1 MSLANIKSNI
11 QSERGFTIVEL
22 LIVVVVIAILAAIT
36 IVSYNGITRSAN
48 ASSAKSTAAT
58 VAKKIEAYQ
67 AEVGSYP
74 ATANLLTADTSK
86 AYYITAGAA
95 ATSSIIAGTATPWA
109 FTVNG
114 LDSNNGKNTVVV
126 RKCSAATGNTQASIT
141 APTGI
146 EIRIYDYE
154 NSAGATTNGVI
165 QAVLGTN
172 TGVVGATAATAT
184 CTATQS

>member
-1 MSLANIKSNI
+1 MSLTNIKSKI

-58 VAKKIEAYQ
+58 TAKKIEAYQ
-67 AEVGSYP
+67 AEVGAYP

-86 AYYITAGAA
+86 SYYITAGAA
-95 ATSSIIAGTATPWA
+95 SNSIILAGTTSPFA
-109 FTVNG
+109 FSASG
-114 LDSNNGKNTVVV
+114 LTSNDGKGTVVV
-126 RKCSAATGNTQASIT
+126 RKCMAGTPANQAAIT
-141 APTGI
+141 APTGM
-146 EIRIYDYE
+146 EIRIWDYE
-154 NSAGATTNGVI
+154 NAAGATTNGVI

-172 TGVVGATAATAT
+172 TGTVGATATTTT
-184 CTATQS
+184 CPAI